1 MPETS
6 CTATFSAASQG
17 NLPPRARACARECGS
32 RIHVAMVAP
41 PSRSTI
47 RAMGR
52 RHDSKRPGRFRR
64 KAIIAG
70 SVVLLE
76 AVALRIRSGRLGG
89 NVVVR
94 CRQGH
99 LFTTIWIPG
108 GSLKSVRFGWWRFQ
122 RCPVGHH
129 WSVVTPVKTVE
140 LTEQERRSASE
151 TRDIRVP

>member
-1 MPETS
+1 
-6 CTATFSAASQG
+6 
-17 NLPPRARACARECGS
+17 
-32 RIHVAMVAP
+32 V
-41 PSRSTI
+41 
-47 RAMGR
+47 MGR
-52 RHDSKRPGRFRR
+52 RHDSKRHGRFRR
-64 KAIIAG
+64 KAIFAG

-108 GSLKSVRFGWWRFQ
+108 GSLKSVRFGWWRLQ

-129 WSVVTPVKTVE
+129 WSVVTPVKTAE
-140 LTEQERRSASE
+140 LTEQERRRASE
-151 TRDIRVP
+151 ARDMRVP

>member
-1 MPETS
+1 
-6 CTATFSAASQG
+6 
-17 NLPPRARACARECGS
+17 
-32 RIHVAMVAP
+32 
-41 PSRSTI
+41 
-47 RAMGR
+47 MGR
-52 RHDSKRPGRFRR
+52 RHDASVTAGFGGRRSF
-64 KAIIAG
+64 AG

-94 CRQGH
+94 CSRGH

-108 GSLKSVRFGWWRFQ
+108 GSLKSLRFGWWRFQ